1 MSLNSVSLMGR
12 LTSDVE
18 LKTTSS
24 GKSVAN
30 FTLAINKFST
40 KDHPESSFIDCVAWS
55 GTAELI
61 AKYFKKGQKLV
72 VVGRL
77 ETRTFED
84 KNNTKRK
91 ITEVIVSEIDFPDN
105 KGNSTSVTTET
116 VSDSLEED
124 SGFIAKHDD
133 EEDPF

>member
-12 LTSDVE
+12 LTSDIE
-18 LKTTSS
+18 LKSTPS

-61 AKYFKKGQKLV
+61 AKYFKKGYKLV
-72 VVGRL
+72 VSGRL
-77 ETRTFED
+77 ETRTYED
-84 KNNTKRK
+84 KNNAKRK
-91 ITEVIVSEIDFPDN
+91 VTEVIVSEIDFPDN
-105 KGNSTSVTTET
+105 KGGSTSTTTESLPDT
-116 VSDSLEED
+116 VEED
-124 SGFIAKHDD
+124 DGIIATPDD
-133 EEDPF
+133 EDPF

>member
-18 LKTTSS
+18 VKTTQS

-30 FTLAINKFST
+30 FTLAINKFSS

-61 AKYFKKGQKLV
+61 AKYFKKGHKLV
-72 VVGRL
+72 VSGRL
-77 ETRTFED
+77 ETRTYKD
-84 KNNTKRK
+84 NNDAKRK
-91 ITEVIVSEIDFPDN
+91 VTEVIVSEIDFPDN
-105 KGNSTSVTTET
+105 KDSSTPSPAEPL
-116 VSDSLEED
+116 SDTAKED
-124 SGFIAKHDD
+124 DGIIAAPD